1 MTTACGLTEQV
12 ERGALELEADLFAD
26 DLAAGEDRHVLQH
39 RLAAL
44 AEAGGLD
51 GSRVERAADLVDDE
65 RGERLALDVL
75 GDDHERPAGLHD
87 LLEHRHEVADG
98 VIFDATSR
106 MYGSSSTASMRSVS
120 VTKYGEM

>member
-1 MTTACGLTEQV
+1 MRPCTSALVPAPSTIVVSSLVTTTLRARPSSLEPD
-12 ERGALELEADLFAD
+12 ALELQADLLGD

-51 GSRVERAADLVDDE
+51 GNRLERAADLVDDE

-75 GDDHERPAGLHD
+75 GDDHERTARLHD
-87 LLEHRHEVADG
+87 LLEHRA
-98 VIFDATSR
+98 ACP
-106 MYGSSSTASMRSVS
+106 
-120 VTKYGEM
+120 